1 MKKIILI
8 LSVCASSAFSAT
20 PSFGPGGQWTS
31 GTFTTPTI
39 SGTITGNF
47 TRSGTTTGGTI
58 SDLTLT
64 GTTTGGT
71 FAAATLTGTT
81 SASTLNVT
89 VLTNVSGNA
98 TLGDASGDTLT
109 INAGTITAPSGTA
122 TGSTNLANVGALD
135 SRYGVPSRAVLLA
148 DSGTYAST
156 TLADISGLTLVVTS
170 GTYAVRSYL
179 GLTLTTV
186 ADGSKGRLQFSGSSS
201 SANGFTEYYSAAAT
215 TAINATMNL
224 NQTGGSILAQVA
236 YPGRSMTI
244 VSTGLIV
251 VATTGTLSLQMATNA
266 APSGSVKAQAG
277 SFIEAIKY

>member
-8 LSVCASSAFSAT
+8 LSVCASSVFGAT

-31 GTFTTPTI
+31 GTF
-39 SGTITGNF
+39 
-47 TRSGTTTGGTI
+47 
-58 SDLTLT
+58 
-64 GTTTGGT
+64 
-71 FAAATLTGTT
+71 AAATLTGTT
-81 SASTLNVT
+81 SAATLNI
-89 VLTNVSGNA
+89 SGSLAANGNT

-148 DSGTYAST
+148 DSGTYASST
-156 TLADISGLTLVVTS
+156 FADISGLSLVISS
-170 GTYAVRSYL
+170 GTYAVTAYL
-179 GLTLTTV
+179 GMTLTTV
-186 ADGSKGRLQFSGSSS
+186 ADGSAGRLQFSGSSS

-224 NQTGGSILAQVA
+224 NQSGGSILTQVA

-244 VSTGLIV
+244 SWTGTV
-251 VATTGTLSLQMATNA
+251 VIATTGTLRLQMSTQTS
-266 APSGSVKAQAG
+266 PSGSVKAQAG
-277 SFIEAIKY
+277 SFLQAIKY

>member
-1 MKKIILI
+1 LELNMKNNPHSFCLGIYMKKIIFI
-8 LSVCASSAFSAT
+8 LSVCASSAFAAT

-31 GTFTTPTI
+31 GTF
-39 SGTITGNF
+39 S
-47 TRSGTTTGGTI
+47 
-58 SDLTLT
+58 
-64 GTTTGGT
+64 
-71 FAAATLTGTT
+71 AATLTGTT

-156 TLADISGLTLVVTS
+156 TLADISGLTLVITS

-215 TAINATMNL
+215 TAVNATMNL
-224 NQTGGSILAQVA
+224 NQTGGSILTQVA

-244 VSTGLIV
+244 SWTGTVVIV
-251 VATTGTLSLQMATNA
+251 TTGTLRLQMATQTNLYN
-266 APSGSVKAQAG
+266 QYL
-277 SFIEAIKY
+277 FTIKFN